1 MARYLVTGATGFLGS
16 HLTRHLVEQ
25 GHEVTALC
33 RRVDPAPVELG
44 ASVVLGDVLDTD
56 SVRRAAEGCE
66 GVFHCAG
73 KVSRKAEDAEL
84 LYRTNVDGTKVA
96 LAASRAAGVKRFV
109 LASTSG
115 TIAVSKE
122 PEVLDEKAETPRDLI
137 GRWPY
142 YRTKLYA
149 ETFALEQSGADFEVV
164 SVNPSLLLGP
174 GDLHGSS
181 TGDVELFL
189 DGKVPV
195 VPAGGISFVD
205 ARDVAPA
212 MLAAMTHGKPGARY
226 LMAGANMTL
235 DAFFGRLSRASP
247 SAASR
252 ASRPREEPPPRARG
266 SESVRPREEVPA
278 ARRRHGPDLG
288 RDGAGVLVR
297 RQHPRPR
304 GARVR
309 PARSGRHPRRHGRRS
324 PRPRRG
330 VAEEGH
336 AEPCATR
343 FDSRARYRA
352 PTPRSQRK
360 LRRAERA
367 P

>member
-1 MARYLVTGATGFLGS
+1 MSRYLVTGATGFLGS
-16 HLTRHLVEQ
+16 HLTRHLTSQ

-33 RRVDPAPVELG
+33 RRADIGPVQAG
-44 ASVVLGDVLDTD
+44 ASVVLGDILDAD

-122 PEVLDEKAETPRDLI
+122 PEVLDERAETPRDLI

-142 YRTKLYA
+142 YRTKLYS
-149 ETFALEQSGADFEVV
+149 ETFALEQSGAGFEVV

-189 DGKVPV
+189 EGKVPV

-212 MLAAMTHGKPGARY
+212 MLAAMTRGKPGARY

-235 DAFFGRLSRASP
+235 EAFFGRLSRISGVPLPRLKAPKSLLVARVGASLFDRAKKYLP
-247 SAASR
+247 LEGDMDPVSVEMGQVFWYADSARARDELGFAPRDPGDTLADTVADLLGRGAVWPKKGTLPLAARGVSR
-252 ASRPREEPPPRARG
+252 A
-266 SESVRPREEVPA
+266 
-278 ARRRHGPDLG
+278 L
-288 RDGAGVLVR
+288 
-297 RQHPRPR
+297 
-304 GARVR
+304 
-309 PARSGRHPRRHGRRS
+309 
-324 PRPRRG
+324 
-330 VAEEGH
+330 
-336 AEPCATR
+336 
-343 FDSRARYRA
+343 
-352 PTPRSQRK
+352 
-360 LRRAERA
+360 
-367 P
+367 